1 MTTNQAEF
9 DAVVVGSGPNGL
21 AAAVTLARAG
31 HSVVVYEAKETIG
44 GGTRS
49 AELTL
54 PGFTHDVCSAIHAL
68 GVSSAFF
75 SELPLADHGLEW
87 IHPEIPLAHPFDD
100 GTAAALHR
108 SVSETARTLSEPGST
123 LGEDGRRYQAF
134 MEPLVNDWKKI
145 LADFMGPMR
154 IPHHPISATRFGLRA
169 LRPAA
174 SLARGVFKGQKAQA
188 FIAGLAG
195 HAILPL
201 EATASAASV
210 LILGTVGHSTGWP
223 LVKGGSQQIA
233 NALASYL
240 QSLGG
245 EIVTGTLI
253 TSLSQL
259 PESKA
264 VLLDTTPRQMSEIAG
279 DQLPAGYLK
288 RLSRYRY
295 GPGVFKV
302 DWALDGP
309 IPWEAEACSK
319 AGTVHVGGTLEEI
332 AASER
337 EVWAGK
343 HPERPYVL
351 VTQQSL
357 FDDSRAPEGK
367 HTCWAYCHVPNGST
381 ENMRDIIA
389 DQIERFAPGFRDL
402 ILAEHC
408 RNTVQME
415 SYNPNYIGGD
425 IIGGVQDLRQQFTRP
440 LPQLNPYATPLKGL
454 YLCSSSTP
462 PGGGV
467 HGMCGYHAAK
477 AVLRGPLR

>member
-1 MTTNQAEF
+1 MITNQAKV

-68 GVSSAFF
+68 GVSSSVFR
-75 SELPLADHGLEW
+75 ELPLADHGLEW

-108 SVSETARTLSEPGST
+108 SLSETGAT
-123 LGEDGRRYQAF
+123 LGEDGHRYQAF
-134 MEPLVNDWKKI
+134 MTPLVKDWEKI
-145 LADFMGPMR
+145 LADFMGPLR
-154 IPHHPISATRFGLRA
+154 LPRHPVSATRFGLRA
-169 LRPAA
+169 LRSA
-174 SLARGVFKGQKAQA
+174 SGLARGVFKGEKAQG
-188 FIAGLAG
+188 FFAGLAG

-201 EATASAASV
+201 EAKASAASA
-210 LILGTVGHSTGWP
+210 LILGAVGHGAGWP
-223 LVKGGSQQIA
+223 LAKGGSQQIA

-240 QSLGG
+240 RTLGG
-245 EIVTGTLI
+245 EIVTGTPI

-259 PESKA
+259 PGSKA

-279 DQLPAGYLK
+279 DRLPTGYLK
-288 RLSRYRY
+288 RLNRYRY

-309 IPWEAEACSK
+309 IPWKAEVCGR
-319 AGTVHVGGTLEEI
+319 AGTVHLGGTLEEI

-337 EVWAGK
+337 EVWAGI
-343 HPERPYVL
+343 HPRRPYVL
-351 VTQQSL
+351 VAQQSR

-367 HTCWAYCHVPNGST
+367 HTCWAYCHVPSGST

-440 LPQLNPYATPLKGL
+440 LPQIVPYATPVKGL

-467 HGMCGYHAAK
+467 HGMCGYHAAR

>member
-1 MTTNQAEF
+1 MITNQAIF

-21 AAAVTLARAG
+21 AAAVTLAREG

-68 GVSSAFF
+68 GVSSSFF
-75 SELPLADHGLEW
+75 NELPLADHGLEW
-87 IHPEIPLAHPFDD
+87 VHPDIPLAHPFDD
-100 GTAAALHR
+100 GTAAVLYR
-108 SVSETARTLSEPGST
+108 SLSETGAT
-123 LGEDGRRYQAF
+123 LGEDGPRYQAF
-134 MEPLVNDWKKI
+134 MEPLVKDWEKI
-145 LADFMGPMR
+145 LADFMGPLR
-154 IPHHPISATRFGLRA
+154 LPRHPVSATRFGLRA
-169 LRPAA
+169 LRSA
-174 SLARGVFKGQKAQA
+174 SGLAKGVFKGQKAQG
-188 FIAGLAG
+188 FFAGLAG

-201 EATASAASV
+201 ETMASAAPP
-210 LILGTVGHSTGWP
+210 LILGAVGHGAGWP
-223 LVKGGSQQIA
+223 IARGGSQQIA
-233 NALASYL
+233 NSLASYL
-240 QSLGG
+240 QELGG
-245 EIVTGTLI
+245 EIATNTPI
-253 TSLSQL
+253 ASLSQL
-259 PESKA
+259 PPSKA
-264 VLLDTTPRQMSEIAG
+264 VLLDITPRQLIEIAG
-279 DQLPAGYLK
+279 DRLPAGYTK

-309 IPWEAEACSK
+309 IPWKAEACGK
-319 AGTVHVGGTLEEI
+319 AGTVHLGGTLEEI
-332 AASER
+332 ASSER
-337 EVWAGK
+337 EVWAGQ
-343 HPERPYVL
+343 HPKRPYVL

-357 FDDSRAPEGK
+357 FDSSRAPERK
-367 HTCWAYCHVPNGST
+367 HTCWAYCHVPHGST

-408 RNTVQME
+408 RNTAEME

-440 LPQLNPYATPLKGL
+440 LPQLVPYSTPVKGL

-467 HGMCGYHAAK
+467 HGMCGYHAAR

>member
-1 MTTNQAEF
+1 MNTNKAKF

-21 AAAVTLARAG
+21 AAAVTIAREG
-31 HSVVVYEAKETIG
+31 HSVIVYEAKETIG

-68 GVSSAFF
+68 GVSSSFF
-75 SELPLADHGLEW
+75 RELPLADHGLEW
-87 IHPEIPLAHPFDD
+87 VQPEIPLAHPFDD
-100 GTAAALHR
+100 GTAAVLHR
-108 SVSETARTLSEPGST
+108 SISETGDTLE
-123 LGEDGRRYQAF
+123 EDGPRYKAF
-134 MEPLVNDWKKI
+134 MEPLVKDWENI
-145 LADFMGPMR
+145 LADFMGPLR
-154 IPHHPISATRFGLRA
+154 LPRHPVSATRFGLRA
-169 LRPAA
+169 LRSAA
-174 SLARGVFKGQKAQA
+174 GLAKGVFKGQKAQGL
-188 FIAGLAG
+188 IAGLAG

-201 EATASAASV
+201 ETLGSAASV
-210 LILGTVGHSTGWP
+210 LILGAVGHGAGWP
-223 LVKGGSQQIA
+223 LARGGSQQIA

-245 EIVTGTLI
+245 EIITATPI

-259 PESKA
+259 PSARA
-264 VLLDTTPRQMSEIAG
+264 VLMDTGPRQLIDIAG
-279 DQLPAGYLK
+279 DRLPTGYRK
-288 RLSRYRY
+288 RLHRYRY

-309 IPWEAEACSK
+309 IPWIAEACRK
-319 AGTVHVGGTLEEI
+319 AGTVHLGGRLEEI

-337 EVWAGK
+337 EVWGGK
-343 HPERPYVL
+343 HPKRPYVL

-357 FDDSRAPEGK
+357 FDSSRAPEGK
-367 HTCWAYCHVPNGST
+367 HTCWAYCHVPHGST
-381 ENMRDIIA
+381 EDMRDIIA

-402 ILAEHC
+402 ILAERC
-408 RNTVQME
+408 RNTAEME
-415 SYNPNYIGGD
+415 EYNPNYIGGD

-440 LPQLNPYATPLKGL
+440 LPRLIPYSTPVKGL

-467 HGMCGYHAAK
+467 HGMCGHHAAR
-477 AVLRGPLR
+477 AVLRGPLS